1 MISTKL
7 SRNAVA
13 ANLMIEFTD
22 KALHPVLE
30 KFYLN
35 CKDQGVL
42 VRRSSTVQDEQMNF
56 YLVQIQDKAEIANIC
71 LKNVPSDFTFTITI
85 FYLISDQQENRL
97 TQRPP
102 TQRSLLLRQ
111 GLDSRFYVDYQ
122 FENTQSQQESLRF
135 LCEMSA
141 AIINSKFQK

>member
-1 MISTKL
+1 MISTRLNK
-7 SRNAVA
+7 NAVA
-13 ANLMIEFTD
+13 DNLMIEFTGRPM
-22 KALHPVLE
+22 HPVLE

-42 VRRSSTVQDEQMNF
+42 VRRSSTVQEVQMNF
-56 YLVQIQDKAEIANIC
+56 YLVQIQDKAEVANIQ
-71 LKNVPSDFTFTITI
+71 LKNVPTDFIFTITV
-85 FYLISDQQENRL
+85 FYLVSEQEEIGL

-111 GLDSRFYVDYQ
+111 GLDTKFFADYQ